1 VHREG
6 APTDSLIHLSSFCF
20 SCATASVL
28 SERLRPIRQS
38 PPLPIPT
45 ESASESGDSSSLSS
59 SRLNFYPD
67 SAPGMVVSD
76 HQIARA

>member
-1 VHREG
+1 MEG
-6 APTDSLIHLSSFCF
+6 APTDSLIHLSNFSL

-38 PPLPIPT
+38 PALPIPT
-45 ESASESGDSSSLSS
+45 ESAFGSGDSSSLSS
-59 SRLNFYPD
+59 SRMNISPD
-67 SAPGMVVSD
+67 SAPGMAVSD